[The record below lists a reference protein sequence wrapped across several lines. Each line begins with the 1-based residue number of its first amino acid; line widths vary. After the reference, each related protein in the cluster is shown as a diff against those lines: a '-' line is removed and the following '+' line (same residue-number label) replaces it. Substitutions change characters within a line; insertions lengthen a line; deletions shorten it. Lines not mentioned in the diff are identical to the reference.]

1 VPHVEQEVR
10 TLPDHMS
17 SPPVFSGVCVT
28 RSLVFWVMFCRS
40 LFVLLTFF
48 FRPLY
53 CLYFDLR
60 LLITLLVSSNS
71 RPLCCLSYD
80 LRLLITLLV
89 YSNSRPLCCLSYDL
103 RLLIT
108 LLVSPNSRP
117 LCCLSYDLR
126 LLITSVVSSNS
137 RPLCCL
143 SYDLRLLITTLLSSI
158 FSWYSEYHHLYI
170 FFICDVY
177 YTYFFLYYLTILG
190 RVYKT
195 M

>member
-1 VPHVEQEVR
+1 VNSCDPEGFALPAPHV
-10 TLPDHMS
+10 T
-17 SPPVFSGVCVT
+17 PV
-28 RSLVFWVMFCRS
+28 
-40 LFVLLTFF
+40 VLLLNDTNIIW
-48 FRPLY
+48 Y
-53 CLYFDLR
+53 GNHGHQIT
-60 LLITLLVSSNS
+60 LLITLLVSSSS

-143 SYDLRLLITTLLSSI
+143 SYDLRLLITTLVSSI

>member
-1 VPHVEQEVR
+1 VSHVEQEVR

-17 SPPVFSGVCVT
+17 SPPVFSGFCVT

-89 YSNSRPLCCLSYDL
+89 SSNSRPLCCLSYD
-103 RLLIT
+103 
-108 LLVSPNSRP
+108 V
-117 LCCLSYDLR
+117 R

-143 SYDLRLLITTLLSSI
+143 SYDLRLLITTLVSSI